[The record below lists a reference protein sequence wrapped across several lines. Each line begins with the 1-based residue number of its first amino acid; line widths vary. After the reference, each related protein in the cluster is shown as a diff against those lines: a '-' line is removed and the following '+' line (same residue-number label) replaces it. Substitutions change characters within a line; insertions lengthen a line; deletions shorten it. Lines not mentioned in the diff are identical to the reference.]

1 MTITFGGL
9 ESEEKMA
16 EVKGVIFNFDV
27 TNRNA
32 SIISSNC
39 KINIPEKVPIVK
51 DFNHCDPIGFGTV
64 TKSDNALMFNGD
76 ISSTMEEN

>member
-1 MTITFGGL
+1 
-9 ESEEKMA
+9 MA

-27 TNRNA
+27 INRDA

-39 KINIPEKVPIVK
+39 KINIPEKVPIIVK
-51 DFNHCDPIGFGTV
+51 DFNHCDHTIGFGTV

-76 ISSTMEEN
+76 ISSTMEEK